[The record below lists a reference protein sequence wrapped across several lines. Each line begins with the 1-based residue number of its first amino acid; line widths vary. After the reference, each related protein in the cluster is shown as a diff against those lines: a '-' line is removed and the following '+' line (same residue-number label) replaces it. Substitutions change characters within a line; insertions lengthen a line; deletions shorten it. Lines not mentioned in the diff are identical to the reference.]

1 MMKLIRILL
10 CCLALSMAL
19 AAQNTAADDRLY
31 DQVRIKLAQDV
42 QVNGGAITVHVKDAV
57 VTLSGKI
64 RTEKARNKATK
75 IAGKVKGVK
84 TVVNELV
91 VDPNAP

>member
-1 MMKLIRILL
+1 MNWLRILI
-10 CCLALSMAL
+10 CSACLAL
-19 AAQNTAADDRLY
+19 AAFAQSAPSDDHLY

-42 QVNGGAITVHVKDAV
+42 QVNGGAIEVRVKDAV
-57 VTLSGKI
+57 VTLIGKI
-64 RTEKARNKATK
+64 RTGKAKSKAEK

-84 TVVNELV
+84 KVVNELV

>member
-1 MMKLIRILL
+1 MMNLLRILIVSIS
-10 CCLALSMAL
+10 LAV
-19 AAQNTAADDRLY
+19 AAFAQGAPSDDHLY

-42 QVNGGAITVHVKDAV
+42 QVNGGAIEVRVKDAV
-57 VTLSGKI
+57 VTLIGKI
-64 RTEKARNKATK
+64 RTEKAKTKAEK

-84 TVVNELV
+84 KVVNELV

>member
-1 MMKLIRILL
+1 MNWLRILI
-10 CCLALSMAL
+10 CSACLALAAFAQSAL
-19 AAQNTAADDRLY
+19 SDDHLY

-42 QVNGGAITVHVKDAV
+42 QVNGGAIEVRVKDAV
-57 VTLSGKI
+57 VTLIGKI
-64 RTEKARNKATK
+64 RTEKAKSKAEK

-84 TVVNELV
+84 KVVNELV